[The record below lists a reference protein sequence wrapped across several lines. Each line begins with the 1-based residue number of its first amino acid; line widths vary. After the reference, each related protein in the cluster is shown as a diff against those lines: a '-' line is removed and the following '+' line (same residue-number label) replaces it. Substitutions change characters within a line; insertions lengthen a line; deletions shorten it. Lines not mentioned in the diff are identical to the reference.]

1 MKQYTVTGMSC
12 AACSARVEKAVSKVD
27 GVTSCSVSLL
37 TNSMGVEGSAT
48 DAQIVEAVEQAGYG
62 ASPKG
67 TATESENDKANN
79 SLEQLKAAQDAL
91 VDRETPKLRNRLIA
105 SLIFLVVLMYFSMG
119 HMMWGWPL
127 PEFFN
132 GNHVAMGLLQLLLTV
147 AVMVINQ
154 KFFISGF
161 KGLIHGAPNMDT
173 LVALGSAASFG
184 YSVYALFAMTAAQV
198 KGDMDAVM
206 SYMHEF
212 YFESAAMIL
221 ALITVGKMLEAHS
234 KGKTTDALKSLMQL
248 APKTATVVRDGME
261 QEISVDAV
269 KKGDIFVVRPG
280 ENIPVDGEI
289 IDGTTAVNES
299 ALTGESIPVD
309 KQPKDA
315 VSAATVNQSGFIKCR
330 ATRVGEDTTLSQIIQ
345 MVSDA
350 AATKAPIAK
359 IADRVSG
366 VFVPAVITIAIITII
381 AWIIAGETVGFAL
394 ARGISVLVISCPCAL
409 GLATPVAIMVGNGKG
424 AKSGILFKTAASLEA
439 TGRTQ
444 IVALDKTGTITSGEP
459 KVTDIVPDETFFEE
473 TGNNAGA
480 LLAIAASVEAK
491 SEHPLAKAIME
502 RAKTDEIAV
511 AEVTD
516 FSAVVGNGLTA
527 ILAGKMIKAGNL
539 AFVSKFVKVSDDMRA
554 KAVEFSKEGKTPLF
568 FAADDRLCGIIAVA
582 DTIKEDSPEA
592 VRQLKNMGIRVVMLT
607 GDNEQTANAIGKQ
620 AGVDEVIA
628 GVLPDGKEAV
638 IRKLKKQ
645 GRVAMVGDG
654 INDAP
659 ALTRADMGIAIGA
672 GSDVAIDAAD
682 VVLMKSRLIDVPAA
696 VRLSRATLTNIH
708 ENLFWAFFYNV
719 IGIPLAAGLWY
730 PLLGWKLNPMFGAAA
745 MSLSS
750 FCVVTNALRLNLCR
764 VYDPKHDRKAT
775 PDRKNKTNKPN
786 ESEEKSMT
794 KTMNIEG
801 MMCGHC
807 EARVKKALEALDAVS
822 EAAVSHESGTA
833 VVTLSSD
840 ISDEKLKE
848 TVEAEDYKVTS
859 IQ

>member
-67 TATESENDKANN
+67 TATESDNDKANN

-198 KGDMDAVM
+198 NGDMDAVM

-248 APKTATVVRDGME
+248 APKTATVVRDGVE

-269 KKGDIFVVRPG
+269 KKGDIFVVSPG

-381 AWIIAGETVGFAL
+381 AWLIAGETVGFAL

-424 AKSGILFKTAASLEA
+424 AKSGILFKTAVSLEA

-473 TGNNAGA
+473 TGNHAGA

-764 VYDPKHDRKAT
+764 VYDPKHDRKAK
-775 PDRKNKTNKPN
+775 PDRKDKADKPN

>member
-198 KGDMDAVM
+198 NGDMDAVM

-248 APKTATVVRDGME
+248 APKTATVVRNGVE

-381 AWIIAGETVGFAL
+381 AWLIAGENVGFAL

-473 TGNNAGA
+473 TGNHAGA

-682 VVLMKSRLIDVPAA
+682 VVLMKSRLIDVSAA

-764 VYDPKHDRKAT
+764 VYDPKHDRKAK
-775 PDRKNKTNKPN
+775 PDRKDKADKPN

>member
-91 VDRETPKLRNRLIA
+91 VDRETPKLVNRLIA

-248 APKTATVVRDGME
+248 APKTATVVRDGVE

-309 KQPKDA
+309 KQPKDT

-381 AWIIAGETVGFAL
+381 AWLIAGETVGFAL

-459 KVTDIVPDETFFEE
+459 KVTDIVPDETFFEGA
-473 TGNNAGA
+473 GNNAGK

-568 FAADDRLCGIIAVA
+568 FAAGDRLCGIIAVA

-730 PLLGWKLNPMFGAAA
+730 PLLEWKLNPMFGAAA

-764 VYDPKHDRKAT
+764 VYDPKHDRKAK
-775 PDRKNKTNKPN
+775 PDRKDKADKSN

-801 MMCGHC
+801 MMCCHC

>member
-91 VDRETPKLRNRLIA
+91 VDRETPKLVNRLIA

-184 YSVYALFAMTAAQV
+184 YSVYALFAMTDAQV

-221 ALITVGKMLEAHS
+221 ALITVGKMLEARS

-248 APKTATVVRDGME
+248 APKTATVIKDGVE

-366 VFVPAVITIAIITII
+366 IFVPAVITIAIITII
-381 AWIIAGETVGFAL
+381 AWLIAGETVGFAL

-424 AKSGILFKTAASLEA
+424 AKSGILFKTAASIEA

-473 TGNNAGA
+473 IGNNAGK

-527 ILAGKMIKAGNL
+527 TLAGKMIKAGNL
-539 AFVSKFVKVSDDMRA
+539 AFISKFVKVSDDMRA

-607 GDNEQTANAIGKQ
+607 GDNEQTAGAIGKQ

-682 VVLMKSRLIDVPAA
+682 VVMMKSRLIDVPAA

-775 PDRKNKTNKPN
+775 PDRKNKTDKPN

>member
-198 KGDMDAVM
+198 NGDMDAVM

-248 APKTATVVRDGME
+248 APKTATVVRDGVE

-381 AWIIAGETVGFAL
+381 AWLIAGETVGFAL

-473 TGNNAGA
+473 TGNHAGA

-659 ALTRADMGIAIGA
+659 ALTRADIGIAIGA

-775 PDRKNKTNKPN
+775 PDRKNKTDKPN
-786 ESEEKSMT
+786 ESEEKPMT